1 MSISEAYQVYE
12 TIKIR
17 RNTMASGP
25 VGLKKF
31 FSKKINE
38 EKVEE
43 DILSMVEEG
52 HEQGVI
58 EENEAEMISNIFEF
72 SDKNARDIMTSRQKI
87 IALEDTVDVEE
98 ALNFALEN
106 SFSRYPVYEED
117 IDNIIGVIHLKDLI
131 AAYLE
136 DPKQNIKEILEE
148 PIFIHPT
155 FNISKL
161 LQKMQNEKIHMAIV
175 LDEYGQ
181 TEGLVA
187 MEDIIEEIVGNIFDE
202 HDEEEVENIKSI
214 SRDAYLMN
222 GEAFL
227 NDIADELSI
236 EFPDEDFETLNG
248 FLLYKL
254 ERIPEENEKIEIVYQ
269 GYKFTPVKISDKMI
283 RLVRVEKTEKDA
295 SEKD

>member
-136 DPKQNIKEILEE
+136 DPKQNIKE
-148 PIFIHPT
+148 
-155 FNISKL
+155 
-161 LQKMQNEKIHMAIV
+161 
-175 LDEYGQ
+175 
-181 TEGLVA
+181 
-187 MEDIIEEIVGNIFDE
+187 
-202 HDEEEVENIKSI
+202 
-214 SRDAYLMN
+214 
-222 GEAFL
+222 
-227 NDIADELSI
+227 
-236 EFPDEDFETLNG
+236 
-248 FLLYKL
+248 
-254 ERIPEENEKIEIVYQ
+254 
-269 GYKFTPVKISDKMI
+269 
-283 RLVRVEKTEKDA
+283 
-295 SEKD
+295 

>member
-1 MSISEAYQVYE
+1 MSQG
-12 TIKIR
+12 
-17 RNTMASGP
+17 GP
-25 VGLKKF
+25 NGLKKL
-31 FSKKINE
+31 FSKRKKE
-38 EKVEE
+38 EQVEE

-72 SDKNARDIMTSRQKI
+72 SDKFARDVMTSRQKI
-87 IALEDTVDVEE
+87 IAIENNVDIDT
-98 ALNFALEN
+98 ALRFALEN
-106 SFSRYPVYEED
+106 SYSRYPVYETD
-117 IDNIIGVIHLKDLI
+117 IDNIIGVVHLKDLI
-131 AAYLE
+131 QAYMNN
-136 DPKQNIKEILEE
+136 PKELITTVVEE

-161 LQKMQNEKIHMAIV
+161 LQKMQNEKIHMSIV

-202 HDEEEVENIKSI
+202 HDVEEDVGIKFV
-214 SRDAYLMN
+214 SRDVYIVK
-222 GEAFL
+222 GEASL
-227 NDIADELSI
+227 DEISDTIEI

-254 ERIPEENEKIEIVYQ
+254 GHLPDDDEKIEIVYQ
-269 GYKFTPVKISDKMI
+269 GYKFIPVKICDKMI
-283 RLVRVEKTEKDA
+283 NLVRMIKLKEDNDKDK
-295 SEKD
+295 E

>member
-1 MSISEAYQVYE
+1 
-12 TIKIR
+12 
-17 RNTMASGP
+17 MASGP

-227 NDIADELSI
+227 
-236 EFPDEDFETLNG
+236 
-248 FLLYKL
+248 
-254 ERIPEENEKIEIVYQ
+254 
-269 GYKFTPVKISDKMI
+269 
-283 RLVRVEKTEKDA
+283 
-295 SEKD
+295 